1 MRRFLVK
8 DKPKMAM
15 ISTDIRRDLLS
26 PIQYFKK
33 LEIIHFYKHAPYSD
47 FHPNEFT
54 MDLIQYKSFFDLCY
68 KVKKHKPDVIQGSE
82 PYGFPKT
89 FPACA
94 ASFLMSKLLEVPLF
108 FPMLE
113 SRPPEIRF
121 GLLSSFLKKYLKIY
135 AGHAKIVLYL
145 NNKAKK
151 NLLDAGVDKN
161 KLKWCMWG
169 TWGININEFTPK
181 KNGLE
186 PNFGRAILF
195 VGRLEEHKGIHY
207 LLPAF
212 KKVKEKIKNVKLVII
227 GDGSLNNEMKKHVKD
242 NGLEN
247 DVAFLGV
254 IKNKD
259 MPKYFR
265 AVDLTIVPSITTKK
279 FEEQVGMANIQSMA
293 CGVPVV
299 STYCGG
305 IPEYV
310 KHNETGILVPER
322 DVDSLAGAITKLLE
336 ENELRK
342 KLGKNARKY
351 AVENFDAK
359 KNIEANEKIVLNLLS
374 QSGK

>member
-1 MRRFLVK
+1 MK

-26 PIQYFKK
+26 PIQYFRK
-33 LEIIHFYKHAPYSD
+33 LEVIHFYKHAPYSD
-47 FHPNEFT
+47 FSSNELT
-54 MDLIQYKSFFDLCY
+54 GDLIQYTNFFDLCY
-68 KVKKHKPDVIQGSE
+68 KIKKHKPDVIQGSE

-94 ASFLMSKLLEVPLF
+94 ASFLMSKLLNVPLF

-121 GLLSSFLKKYLKIY
+121 GLFSPFLKKYLKIY
-135 AGHAKIVLYL
+135 ATHAKIVLYL

-151 NLLDAGVDKN
+151 NLLDAGVDEN

-169 TWGININEFTPK
+169 TWGIDINEFTSK

-186 PNFGRAILF
+186 PNLGRAILF
-195 VGRLEEHKGIHY
+195 VGRLEEHKGIQY

-212 KKVKEKIKNVKLVII
+212 KEVKEEIKNVRLVII
-227 GDGSLNNEMKKHVKD
+227 GEGSLHNEMKKHAKD
-242 NGLEN
+242 NELEN
-247 DVAFLGV
+247 DVTFLGV

-259 MPKYFR
+259 MPQYFR

-322 DVDSLAGAITKLLE
+322 DVDCLANAIIKLLK
-336 ENELRK
+336 NDELRK

-351 AVENFDAK
+351 AVENFNAK
-359 KNIEANEKIVLNLLS
+359 KNVEANEKIVLDLLS

>member
-1 MRRFLVK
+1 MK

-33 LEIIHFYKHAPYSD
+33 LEVIHFFKNAPYSD

-54 MDLIQYKSFFDLCY
+54 MDLIQYKSFFDLCH
-68 KVKKHKPDVIQGSE
+68 KVKNHKPDVIQGSE

-94 ASFLMSKLLEVPLF
+94 ASFLMSKLLNVPLF

-121 GLLSSFLKKYLKIY
+121 GLLSSFLKKWLEIY

-169 TWGININEFTPK
+169 TWGINIDEFTPK

-195 VGRLEEHKGIHY
+195 VGRLDEHKGIQY

-212 KKVKEKIKNVKLVII
+212 KKVKEKIKNVRLVIV
-227 GDGSLNNEMKKHVKD
+227 GEGSLQSEMKKHAKD

-322 DVDSLAGAITKLLE
+322 DVDSLANAIIKLLK
-336 ENELRK
+336 NDELRK

-351 AVENFDAK
+351 AIENFDAK
-359 KNIEANEKIVLNLLS
+359 KNIKANEKIVLDMLS